1 MLPYAV
7 LMIKFE
13 FLNKMT
19 LECRGLEPTF
29 SAVTFRVKKDRE
41 EEVSAQISGCEV
53 SFLDYMNRTYHTIK
67 LNEFQ
72 IERRK
77 DIDDLKLDTVGFELY
92 SPEQQFRSE
101 LLRISN
107 DYMRY
112 IEEKLNPDEYETGK
126 LSGTE
131 IAISLDTPHLWKKW
145 IENDVDEFLKLYW
158 WENDLENHMISTQT
172 VTHVYIGNQFC
183 YHLFPT
189 DFELEQI
196 LQKAVNHHIVP
207 VIVCSTMPEFMID
220 TYQKRFMN
228 FINWMQKSSYRDKLE
243 VVINDF
249 GISLLIEEMGK
260 MGNFAFTMGVLLN
273 KRKKDSRMMISD
285 NSQTSVNAEFYQ
297 KYLEQRFKITGIS
310 YEACGYAISFADRT
324 CKNILHL
331 PLYQTNTSGFC
342 TTYAICKNG
351 ERSKQETVKKCPH
364 YCESCQIE
372 YVENQNIRYRFNSLF
387 GESMKE
393 LNDFEYLRAI
403 TKNDVDRLVIRR

>member
-1 MLPYAV
+1 
-7 LMIKFE
+7 
-13 FLNKMT
+13 
-19 LECRGLEPTF
+19 
-29 SAVTFRVKKDRE
+29 
-41 EEVSAQISGCEV
+41 
-53 SFLDYMNRTYHTIK
+53 
-67 LNEFQ
+67 
-72 IERRK
+72 
-77 DIDDLKLDTVGFELY
+77 
-92 SPEQQFRSE
+92 
-101 LLRISN
+101 
-107 DYMRY
+107 
-112 IEEKLNPDEYETGK
+112 
-126 LSGTE
+126 
-131 IAISLDTPHLWKKW
+131 
-145 IENDVDEFLKLYW
+145 
-158 WENDLENHMISTQT
+158 
-172 VTHVYIGNQFC
+172 
-183 YHLFPT
+183 
-189 DFELEQI
+189 
-196 LQKAVNHHIVP
+196 
-207 VIVCSTMPEFMID
+207 
-220 TYQKRFMN
+220 MN